1 MVDSE
6 KENISETTKYPAPV
20 ILARGLI
27 SVTSVLKVDS
37 KDAETIAMA
46 TIRSAHHPCIGIR
59 LNTLKRRCEKSH
71 IYSNTF
77 MVFFIV
83 DYNLILKI
91 VITCFMCS
99 MYINFDQ
106 KIQKIFCFFK
116 YLQTAPP
123 GQTFSIN

>member
-1 MVDSE
+1 MKNHIYV
-6 KENISETTKYPAPV
+6 V
-20 ILARGLI
+20 ILA
-27 SVTSVLKVDS
+27 
-37 KDAETIAMA
+37 
-46 TIRSAHHPCIGIR
+46 C
-59 LNTLKRRCEKSH
+59 
-71 IYSNTF
+71 
-77 MVFFIV
+77 FFIV

-106 KIQKIFCFFK
+106 VIQKIFCFFK